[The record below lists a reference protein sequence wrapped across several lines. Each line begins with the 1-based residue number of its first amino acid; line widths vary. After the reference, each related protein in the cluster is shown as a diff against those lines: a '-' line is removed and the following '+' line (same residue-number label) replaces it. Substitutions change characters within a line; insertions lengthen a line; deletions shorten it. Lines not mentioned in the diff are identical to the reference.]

1 VAEAARLTRRL
12 VDGLSNL
19 SETVKEGV
27 ALTDRTLDKSAAA
40 LRSLR
45 SGWLTAADWTPLNPD
60 IGPNRRFDWTE
71 TPLQAVKGIKNALGG
86 SVNDVVLAI
95 TAGAVRRFL
104 LEERDFDVT
113 DVEFRAMNPV
123 STRNADQSSVLG
135 NQVAMW
141 LLDLPIQE
149 PDPLRRLE
157 KVKEETRNLKKTN
170 QALGA
175 ATLVELSSGTP
186 ITLLS
191 LANRVVGSR
200 IRPFNMTVTNIPGPQ
215 FPMYLLES
223 EMIANF
229 PMVPLW
235 AKHGLGIA
243 LFSYNGR
250 LLWGIHADYDTLP
263 DSDRFLA
270 AIQESFR
277 ELREAS
283 T

>member
-1 VAEAARLTRRL
+1 I
-12 VDGLSNL
+12 DGLSSL
-19 SETVKEGV
+19 GEKVREGMRV
-27 ALTDRTLDKSAAA
+27 TDKTLDKSIAA
-40 LRSLR
+40 LTSLG
-45 SGWLTAADWTPLNPD
+45 SGWLTPADRTPLNPD

-71 TPLQAVKGIKNALGG
+71 LDLGAVKDVKNRLGG

-104 LEERDFDVT
+104 IEDRDYRPT
-113 DVEFRAMNPV
+113 NRAFRAMNPV
-123 STRNADQSSVLG
+123 STRTEDQRGKLG

-141 LLDLPIQE
+141 LVELPIDE
-149 PDPLRRLE
+149 PDPAKRYE
-157 KVKEETRNLKKTN
+157 SIKAATNNLKETN

-191 LANRVVGSR
+191 LANRVVGPK

-223 EMIANF
+223 QMLANY

-235 AKHGLGIA
+235 AQHGVGIA

-250 LLWGIHADYDTLP
+250 LLWGIQADYDTLP
-263 DSDRFLA
+263 DSDAFLD
-270 AIQESFR
+270 AIHSSFA
-277 ELREAS
+277 ELLELS
-283 T
+283 TEEE